1 MIKSLILKEE
11 NIIINIRNNFREKKE
26 KLKLAIRN

>member
-1 MIKSLILKEE
+1 MIESLILKEE
-11 NIIINIRNNFREKKE
+11 NIIINIRNIFREKKK

>member
-1 MIKSLILKEE
+1 MIESLILKEE
-11 NIIINIRNNFREKKE
+11 NIIINIRNIFREKKE